1 MITRFSCYR
10 TTCKRADDGC
20 GRATFA
26 RPLWH
31 AAVSDGRIPR
41 GDALLDTQGQVKPS
55 MDKPKLRIFDSH
67 DAPAAQA
74 ILDFVAEGVADI
86 DLAAPAVVLPD
97 FHHKSSMEM
106 ASSIAVATRETIR
119 PTFTSASV
127 NCGMALIAME
137 TNRPD
142 RKAIDMFFRD
152 VRERYPFPRSPR
164 RELSAREVVRC
175 ATEGA
180 AFAIDRFGA
189 TPDDALAMESNGF
202 LDPAPYGGV
211 DRMKRQLPR
220 LVLELSRLRFGAIG
234 PSNHFVELQEVEEI
248 LQPGAAETLGLR
260 VGQLTLQY
268 HAGGG
273 MLTSLIGRMYGRR
286 KNFPRPVRAVMAVQK
301 PLLHLATARSR
312 QMLALRRQLYFA
324 GGCPPIV
331 RESDEGRR
339 VMLGNVA
346 AMNYGWA
353 FRLATYTALC
363 DIARR
368 TLGATSTR
376 LVTDSPHNSIYEEEV
391 AGERAIVHRHNAC
404 RAWTP
409 AQLAGHPLFATT
421 GQPLLLPGTNR
432 TSSYVC
438 IPGGSAADSLY
449 SSCHGAG
456 TLIDAFA
463 DTGLSLTDPKHRST
477 LRYRYDDS
485 DAQEIPHLD
494 DRGVDEAL
502 GILVRNGLVQPVAR
516 LRPLAGLT

>member
-1 MITRFSCYR
+1 M
-10 TTCKRADDGC
+10 
-20 GRATFA
+20 
-26 RPLWH
+26 RPTSLRQSLVEP
-31 AAVSDGRIPR
+31 AASDGDSR
-41 GDALLDTQGQVKPS
+41 GGDTLLDTLGQVTS
-55 MDKPKLRIFDSH
+55 SLDGARLRIFDSH
-67 DAPAAQA
+67 DAPAASA
-74 ILDFVAEGVADI
+74 ILDFVAEGVADV

-106 ASSIAVATRETIR
+106 PSSIAVATRQTIR

-137 TNRPD
+137 TDRPD
-142 RKAIDMFFRD
+142 RKAIDAFFRD
-152 VRERYPFPRSPR
+152 VRERYPFPRSSR
-164 RELSAREVVRC
+164 RELSAREVLRC

-180 AFAIDRFGA
+180 AFAVDRFGA
-189 TPDDALAMESNGF
+189 TPEDASAMESNGF

-220 LVLELSRLRFGAIG
+220 LVLELARVRFGAIG

-248 LQPGAAETLGLR
+248 LQPAAADVLGLR

-312 QMLALRRQLYFA
+312 KVLALRRQLYFA

-331 RESDEGRR
+331 LDSDEGRR

-368 TLGATSTR
+368 TLGATTSR

-391 AGERAIVHRHNAC
+391 AGAPAVVHRHNAC

-409 AQLAGHPLFATT
+409 AQLADHPVFAAI
-421 GQPLLLPGTNR
+421 GQPLLLPGSNR

-438 IPGGSAADSLY
+438 MPGSAAAESLY

-456 TLIDAFA
+456 TLIDTFA

-485 DAQEIPHLD
+485 APQEIPHLD